1 MVQGIYE
8 DLARYAD
15 FDGLLFH
22 DDALLSFYED
32 AHPAAM
38 AWRRQRG
45 LTDSAEALWSTPGEA
60 RRWAHLKNA
69 YLTEFTM
76 NLADAVRQY
85 RPEVKTARNLYAR
98 AVLDADGETR
108 FSQDLETYLGAYDYT
123 ALMAMPYL
131 EGAEEPEIWLRDLV
145 AAIARVPDGL
155 KKTVFELQSVDWNK
169 PKTPLATP
177 TLARHMRLLQG
188 LGAVNFGYYPDDFLR
203 NHPAATLLH
212 PAFSINS
219 DPFEK

>member
-1 MVQGIYE
+1 
-8 DLARYAD
+8 
-15 FDGLLFH
+15 
-22 DDALLSFYED
+22 
-32 AHPAAM
+32 
-38 AWRRQRG
+38 
-45 LTDSAEALWSTPGEA
+45 
-60 RRWAHLKNA
+60 
-69 YLTEFTM
+69 
-76 NLADAVRQY
+76 VRQY